1 MTFAEWAAFYDK
13 KNPEDPFS
21 PTPGYDLYF
30 MPDKGFCEV
39 RFTETMAIIAQ
50 TAGDGRFFRDKVEE
64 VARKLG
70 YKEGGTIC
78 IRKEIRAYIRLFG
91 YRIDHVEE
99 LSDGTKRY
107 YGIHKKTGKW
117 ALYSPGYT
125 YDTTG
130 ELAYLVTWEI

>member
-30 MPDKGFCEV
+30 VADKGFCEV
-39 RFTETMAIIAQ
+39 QFRETMAIIGQ

-70 YKEGGTIC
+70 IKEGGTIC

-91 YRIDHVEE
+91 YRMEREE
-99 LSDGTKRY
+99 KLPDGEIRY
-107 YGIHKKTGKW
+107 HAWHKKTGKW
-117 ALYSPGYT
+117 LRASPMFRYKGS
-125 YDTTG
+125 G
-130 ELAYLVTWEI
+130 ELAYGVTWEI

>member
-21 PTPGYDLYF
+21 PTLGYDLYF
-30 MPDKGFCEV
+30 VPEKGFCEV

-70 YKEGGTIC
+70 IKEGGTIC

-91 YRIDHVEE
+91 YRVERE
-99 LSDGTKRY
+99 ERLPDGEIRY
-107 YGIHKKTGKW
+107 HARRKGTDKW
-117 ALYSPGYT
+117 FRASPAFRYRS
-125 YDTTG
+125 G
-130 ELAYLVTWEI
+130 ELAYYVTWEI

>member
-70 YKEGGTIC
+70 IKEGGTIC

-91 YRIDHVEE
+91 YRVERE
-99 LSDGTKRY
+99 EKLPDGEIRY
-107 YGIHKKTGKW
+107 HARHRKTGKW
-117 ALYSPGYT
+117 FRASPAFRYKGS
-125 YDTTG
+125 G
-130 ELAYLVTWEI
+130 ELGYYVTWEI